1 LEVPS
6 DFQSKLLDFNRGS
19 REKRNRMEMQL
30 EDGGR
35 LGRQL
40 RPEPMGASAAGSLL
54 LHGGL
59 VAVLLIYGYL
69 GGLFHHN
76 QWGDAG
82 SGGAIQVSMV
92 ASVLP
97 LPSDQ
102 PPNDNVLA
110 TDTPS
115 QAPAE
120 PAVKEKQAVDTSA
133 LAIVGKQ
140 VKPQP
145 QTVARVPKSQVTPQ
159 QSNTAQYG
167 EQSGSSIARAT
178 QTPTVV
184 TIGHT
189 SIGDADFG
197 SRFGWYVSN
206 MNRAISANWY
216 SGEVN
221 SSTPKGARVYLIF
234 TIHRDG
240 SVSDTKF
247 AQGSGS
253 PTLDRSCLRAVQ
265 RVDSLGALPSGYLLN
280 SLNVSYYCEY

>member
-1 LEVPS
+1 
-6 DFQSKLLDFNRGS
+6 
-19 REKRNRMEMQL
+19 MEMQL
-30 EDGGR
+30 EGGGR

-40 RPEPMGASAAGSLL
+40 RPEPLGASAAGSLL

-59 VAVLLIYGYL
+59 LAALLIYGYL

-82 SGGAIQVSMV
+82 ASGAIQVSLV
-92 ASVLP
+92 TRALP
-97 LPSDQ
+97 LPSDL

-120 PAVKEKQAVDTSA
+120 PAAKEKQAVDESA
-133 LAIVGKQ
+133 IAISGKQ
-140 VKPQP
+140 AKPQQQAVAHVP
-145 QTVARVPKSQVTPQ
+145 QSQATPQ
-159 QSNTAQYG
+159 QTNTAQYG
-167 EQSGSSIARAT
+167 EKAGSSIARAT
-178 QTPTVV
+178 QAQTTVTV
-184 TIGHT
+184 GHT

-206 MNRAISANWY
+206 MNRAISSNWF
-216 SGEVN
+216 SQEVN
-221 SSTPKGARVYLIF
+221 SSTPHGARVYLTF

-240 SVSDTKF
+240 TVSDVKF
-247 AQGSGS
+247 VQGSGS

-265 RVDSLGALPSGYLLN
+265 RVDSLGALPSGYLLS

>member
-1 LEVPS
+1 
-6 DFQSKLLDFNRGS
+6 
-19 REKRNRMEMQL
+19 MEMQP
-30 EDGGR
+30 EGGGR

-40 RPEPMGASAAGSLL
+40 MPEPMAAPAAGSLL

-59 VAVLLIYGYL
+59 AAALLIFGYL

-76 QWGDAG
+76 EWGGAG
-82 SGGAIQVSMV
+82 NGGAIQVSLV
-92 ASVLP
+92 TSALP

-120 PAVKEKQAVDTSA
+120 PTAKEKQAVDESA
-133 LAIVGKQ
+133 IAISGKQ
-140 VKPQP
+140 VKPQ
-145 QTVARVPKSQVTPQ
+145 QQAVARVPQNQTKPQ
-159 QSNTAQYG
+159 PTNTAQYG
-167 EQSGSSIARAT
+167 EQAGSSMARST

-184 TIGHT
+184 TVGHI

-197 SRFGWYVSN
+197 SRFGWYVTN
-206 MNRAISANWY
+206 MSRAISANWFV
-216 SGEVN
+216 GEVN
-221 SSTPKGARVYLIF
+221 STTPHGARVYLTF

-240 SVSDTKF
+240 SVSDVKF

-265 RVDSLGALPSGYLLN
+265 RVDSVGALPPGYLFNTLN
-280 SLNVSYYCEY
+280 ASYYCEYP

>member
-1 LEVPS
+1 
-6 DFQSKLLDFNRGS
+6 
-19 REKRNRMEMQL
+19 MEMQL
-30 EDGGR
+30 EGGGR

-40 RPEPMGASAAGSLL
+40 RPESMAASAAGALL

-59 VAVLLIYGYL
+59 VAILLIYGYL

-82 SGGAIQVSMV
+82 DSGAIQVSLV
-92 ASVLP
+92 TSALP

-115 QAPAE
+115 QAAAE
-120 PAVKEKQAVDTSA
+120 PAAKEKQAVDESA
-133 LAIVGKQ
+133 IAISGKQ
-140 VKPQP
+140 VKPQ
-145 QTVARVPKSQVTPQ
+145 QQQVARVPQSQIKPIQ
-159 QSNTAQYG
+159 DNKAQYG
-167 EQSGSSIARAT
+167 EQAGSSIARAT

-184 TIGHT
+184 TVGHT
-189 SIGDADFG
+189 SIADVDFG
-197 SRFGWYVSN
+197 TRFGWYVNN
-206 MNRAISANWY
+206 MNRAISTNWY
-216 SGEVN
+216 NGEVN
-221 SSTPKGARVYLIF
+221 SSTPKGSRAYLIF

-240 SVSDTKF
+240 SVSDVKF

-265 RVDSLGALPSGYLLN
+265 RVDSLGALPSGYQMN

>member
-1 LEVPS
+1 
-6 DFQSKLLDFNRGS
+6 
-19 REKRNRMEMQL
+19 MELQL
-30 EDGGR
+30 EGGGR

-40 RPEPMGASAAGSLL
+40 RPEPMAASAIGALL

-59 VAVLLIYGYL
+59 AAILLIYGYL

-76 QWGDAG
+76 QWGG
-82 SGGAIQVSMV
+82 EGNSGAIQVSLV
-92 ASVLP
+92 TSALP

-102 PPNDNVLA
+102 PPNENVLA

-120 PAVKEKQAVDTSA
+120 PAAKEKQAVDDSA
-133 LAIVGKQ
+133 IAISGKQ
-140 VKPQP
+140 VKPQQKAVAHVP
-145 QTVARVPKSQVTPQ
+145 QSQVKPQ
-159 QSNTAQYG
+159 QDNRAQYG
-167 EQSGSSIARAT
+167 EQAGSSIARAT

-184 TIGHT
+184 TVGHT
-189 SIGDADFG
+189 SIGDVDFG
-197 SRFGWYVSN
+197 SKFGWYVNN
-206 MNRAISANWY
+206 MNQKVSANWY

-221 SSTPKGARVYLIF
+221 SSTPKGSRAYLIF

-240 SVSDTKF
+240 TVSDVKF

-265 RVDSLGALPSGYLLN
+265 RVDSLGALPSAYLMS